1 MLRMY
6 HGTTSK
12 NLDKLIKTGSEK
24 LYLTMDEDQA
34 QYYAECASEDDES
47 EPKIIVVEICESML
61 FADTPSFDEPL
72 TYILNYN
79 NSNESEWHE
88 AINSGEIK
96 YPSIKDWK
104 TSLKYTKNVI
114 AIGNI
119 KPEQILGED
128 ASLTEE
134 DIKRVELLF
143 VKVKKMKS

>member
-1 MLRMY
+1 
-6 HGTTSK
+6 
-12 NLDKLIKTGSEK
+12 
-24 LYLTMDEDQA
+24 
-34 QYYAECASEDDES
+34 
-47 EPKIIVVEICESML
+47 ML

-79 NSNESEWHE
+79 NLNESEWHE